1 MSCLIYHITMN
12 IKVGR
17 ILNHRYEVMRVLGE
31 GATSSVYLVR
41 DKKDVGQLWALKQ
54 LTHSTTEIERES
66 LLQEVKFLSNLS
78 HENLV
83 CLIDYF
89 IEDGWDFLVMDR
101 ITGPTLLEI
110 IEEAE
115 YPLTEED
122 VIDYMIQ
129 VCRVL
134 IYLHRQEPPI
144 VYRDLKPG
152 NVMITVYGHVKLI
165 DLGIARHFNP
175 MKIKDTTPLGT
186 PGYCPPEQYGQGQT
200 TPRSDIYSFGA
211 TFYHVLTLQDPAAF
225 NFQFPHAIEINPG
238 ITENISQI
246 IHKCLNLKPEERFK
260 AASELY
266 DHLIAHREEFS
277 RARGSIR
284 FRIKRFMRRYLKN
297 ITQLLTTPITIK
309 LD

>member
-1 MSCLIYHITMN
+1 M
-12 IKVGR
+12 
-17 ILNHRYEVMRVLGE
+17 NHRYEVMRVLGE

-41 DKKDVGQLWALKQ
+41 DKRDVGRLWALKQ

-66 LLQEVKFLSNLS
+66 LLQEVEFLSTLS

-83 CLIDYF
+83 RLVDYF

-101 ITGPTLLEI
+101 ITGPTLQEI

-122 VIDYMIQ
+122 AIDYMLQ

-134 IYLHRQEPPI
+134 IYLHEQEPPI

-152 NVMITVYGHVKLI
+152 NVMVTVYGQVKLI

-175 MKIKDTTPLGT
+175 IKIKDTTPLGT
-186 PGYCPPEQYGQGQT
+186 PGYCPPEQYGRSQT
-200 TPRSDIYSFGA
+200 TPCSDIYSFGA
-211 TFYHVLTLQDPAAF
+211 TFYHALTLQDPASF
-225 NFQFPHAIEINPG
+225 NFKFPGTTEINPG
-238 ITENISQI
+238 ITENLSKI
-246 IHKCLNLKPEERFK
+246 INKCLKLKPEERFT
-260 AASELY
+260 ASNELY
-266 DHLIAHREEFS
+266 DHLMAHREEFS
-277 RARGSIR
+277 RSRGNIH
-284 FRIKRFMRRYLKN
+284 FRIRKFMRRYWKN
-297 ITQLLTTPITIK
+297 ITQLLSTPITIK